1 MYTENEIEE
10 YGKYMDW
17 VREQIVK
24 NEEDDIVVYKNN
36 IDIEEI
42 TMQKGPNGKY
52 WKIEWLLN
60 HPEGLVVGMLN
71 TQTFDDWLAIKVM
84 EKRNDRLKE
93 IGI

>member
-1 MYTENEIEE
+1 MYTEKEIDE
-10 YGKYMDW
+10 YSEYMDW

-24 NEEDDIVVYKNN
+24 TEEDIAGYKSN

-42 TMQKGPNGKY
+42 TMEKGPNGKH

-60 HPEGLVVGMLN
+60 HPEGLVVGFLN
-71 TQTFDDWLAIKVM
+71 TQPFDDWLSIKIM
-84 EKRNDRLKE
+84 EQRNDRLKE